1 MWKGKSPP
9 RLNMEDASKVTD
21 AAVRLVCRYSNG
33 IMESTVARAITM
45 KGAVLR
51 VMSRTSYE
59 MGVQVTVMAA
69 FLPRTTP
76 GQVTAILR
84 GEEPG
89 TWVVD
94 LRLRS
99 VAMPLATAAPV
110 ESETAPILEMR
121 EAAVRLAK
129 RLDAAG
135 WIPFFNAAFER
146 SSPTE
151 RPAMLAAT
159 EMAVFALLEERDLA
173 GATELLARIGERS
186 Q

>member
-1 MWKGKSPP
+1 VEEEIAT
-9 RLNMEDASKVTD
+9 MEDASQKIAD

-33 IMESTVARAITM
+33 IMESTVTRAIGM
-45 KGAVLR
+45 KGSVLR
-51 VMSRTSYE
+51 VMSRTNYE

-76 GQVTAILR
+76 GQVTAVLR

-99 VAMPLATAAPV
+99 VAMPLAAAAPV
-110 ESETAPILEMR
+110 ESDTAPIIEMR
-121 EAAVRLAK
+121 DAAVRLAR

-146 SSPTE
+146 SSATE

-173 GATELLARIGERS
+173 SSTELLARIGKGS
-186 Q
+186 P